1 MTIRAKTFNK
11 IKSLEEEFSQ
21 TLIQICEGFA
31 QDGYGYDKASQL
43 LELPRYI
50 IKDLV
55 IWPERTAKHLC
66 CYVPPNENCLNKAA
80 DKKLIKI
87 NGVSLNHKAVNNGLH
102 RDTLLQ
108 RIRRGIEDTSIEHR
122 PKGGHPKFWA
132 K

>member
-1 MTIRAKTFNK
+1 MTIRAKTLNK

-31 QDGYGYDKASQL
+31 QDGYGCDKASQL

-50 IKDLV
+50 IKDLAV
-55 IWPERTAKHLC
+55 WPERTAKSLC
-66 CYVPPNENCLNKAA
+66 CYVPPSKNCLNKAA
-80 DKKLIKI
+80 EKKLVII
-87 NGVSLNHKAVNNGLH
+87 NGKILNHEAINNGLH

-108 RIRRGIEDTSIEHR
+108 RLRRGVKDTNTERR
-122 PKGGHPKFWA
+122 PKGGHPKYWA